1 MTVAKRV
8 LPCARRYLG
17 MGFLRVM
24 SYGIGDAARA
34 AGERRDVVC
43 RELSEQEVLELA
55 EEDAALRLPVPWVRA
70 AFGRG
75 AICVG
80 ALRDGHLIG
89 YTWFSYGDTPYSP
102 EVWVSFPPAMRY
114 SCKGFVRPE
123 HRGQRILQALHAFA
137 DRPEL
142 WRGRRKS
149 VSLVDA
155 DNFSSLTALA
165 RAGARMLGHAT
176 YARIFGAIVAWH
188 SPGLLRAGVC
198 VSAPPNG
205 VA

>member
-1 MTVAKRV
+1 MTVARRL

-24 SYGIGDAARA
+24 EYRIGDAARA

-43 RELSEQEVLELA
+43 RELSEPEVLA
-55 EEDAALRLPVPWVRA
+55 FAEDATLRLAAPWVKA
-70 AFGRG
+70 ALGRG

-80 ALRDGHLIG
+80 ALRGAHLIG
-89 YTWFSYGDTPYSP
+89 YTWFSFGDTPYSP
-102 EVWVSFPPAMRY
+102 GVWVSFPPAVRY

-142 WRGRRKS
+142 WRGRRAS

-176 YARIFGAIVAWH
+176 YARIFGAVVAWH

-205 VA
+205 MA

>member
-1 MTVAKRV
+1 MARRL
-8 LPCARRYLG
+8 LPRARRYLG

-24 SYGIGDAARA
+24 HYRVGDAARA
-34 AGERRDVVC
+34 SVERRGVVC
-43 RELSEQEVLELA
+43 RELSEPEVLA
-55 EEDAALRLPVPWVRA
+55 FAEDAALRLPAPWVKA

-75 AICVG
+75 SICVG
-80 ALRDGHLIG
+80 ALRDGRLLG
-89 YTWFSYGDTPYSP
+89 YTWLSYADTPYAP
-102 EVWVSFPPAMRY
+102 GVWVRLPPAVRY
-114 SCKGFVRPE
+114 SCKDFVRPE

-142 WRGRRKS
+142 WRGRRAS

-155 DNFSSLTALA
+155 DNFASLTALA

-176 YARIFGAIVAWH
+176 YARIFGAVVAWH

-198 VSAPPNG
+198 VGAPPEG
-205 VA
+205 MT